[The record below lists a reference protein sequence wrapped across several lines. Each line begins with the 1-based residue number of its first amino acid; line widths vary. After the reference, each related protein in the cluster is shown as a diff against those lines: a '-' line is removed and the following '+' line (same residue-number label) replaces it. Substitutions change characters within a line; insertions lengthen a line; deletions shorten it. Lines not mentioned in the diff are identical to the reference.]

1 MQKIKKETPISELLE
16 KHPEVAE
23 ILMDYGLM
31 CAGCRL
37 AGNHG
42 LKETK
47 EMYGLSDMDIKEI
60 LKRINELI
68 EKKK

>member
-1 MQKIKKETPISELLE
+1 MQKITNKTPINQLIEA
-16 KHPEVAE
+16 HPETIE

-42 LKETK
+42 LEETK
-47 EMYGLSDMDIKEI
+47 EMYGLSERDIKEM